1 MTPLFFPL
9 DKTRFH
15 ASGRDSM
22 LNQRKRA
29 LAASAV
35 ILALLIA
42 GCATTTT
49 AQLDAF
55 NALKTIRVSVV
66 AAVGVFNVGYQAGQ
80 FNEVQRTQLGTLYN
94 KYIAAD
100 AVAATAL
107 QATTTTDP
115 TTIVQSV
122 TVLAADVL
130 NFIQLLKTPAPTPTP
145 SAVTP

>member
-15 ASGRDSM
+15 ASGRDST

-35 ILALLIA
+35 ILVLLSA
-42 GCATTTT
+42 CATTTT

-66 AAVGVFNVGYQAGQ
+66 AAVGVFDAGYNAGQ
-80 FNEVQRTQLGTLYN
+80 FNELQRTELGTLYN
-94 KYIAAD
+94 KYLAAD

-115 TTIVQSV
+115 TTIVQNV
-122 TVLAADVL
+122 TALAGEVLTFV
-130 NFIQLLKTPAPTPTP
+130 QLLKPPAPTPTP
-145 SAVTP
+145 AAVHP